1 MAPSF
6 PSGSPAHPHQ
16 TWHTATPSSPPVP
29 LRLKSTPPL
38 SAGLWAGCQSGGEA
52 CQDACTEAVTV
63 CSLVMR
69 PWCNWAG
76 MKDLAGHQSPL
87 GDHRT
92 QQLSPLPSF
101 QPPAQ
106 AWAEFLL
113 VVSRWLG
120 RQEVRCWEG
129 VRCEGL
135 GEERKL
141 PGQGVLGMSDDPS
154 PSSFLARGVRANLLP
169 AGAPSSGPEMG
180 V

>member
-1 MAPSF
+1 
-6 PSGSPAHPHQ
+6 
-16 TWHTATPSSPPVP
+16 
-29 LRLKSTPPL
+29 
-38 SAGLWAGCQSGGEA
+38 
-52 CQDACTEAVTV
+52 
-63 CSLVMR
+63 
-69 PWCNWAG
+69 
-76 MKDLAGHQSPL
+76 MKDLAGQQSPL

-92 QQLSPLPSF
+92 QLSPLPSF

-141 PGQGVLGMSDDPS
+141 PGQGVLGLSDDPS
-154 PSSFLARGVRANLLP
+154 PSSFLALGVRANLLP
-169 AGAPSSGPEMG
+169 ARAPSSGPEMRVRYLKLGLVAVCLLTCGWWPPFWTRSPARMTLRRSPGSAKGPATAPGTLRKCICSSGAHG
-180 V
+180 VLYLPPHSGRVCLV